1 MSEALLA
8 LKEAKRV
15 LNNLIAQYPIGHTDR
30 RFELNKNL
38 KHIKNQIA
46 ILEKF
51 LDPFTVS
58 ELEEM
63 EVEND

>member
-15 LNNLIAQYPIGHTDR
+15 LNNLLAQYPIGHTDR
-30 RFELNKNL
+30 RFELNKSL
-38 KHIKNQIA
+38 KHIKNQIV

>member
-15 LNNLIAQYPIGHTDR
+15 LNNLLAQYPIGHTDR

>member
-15 LNNLIAQYPIGHTDR
+15 LNNLLAQYPIGHTTR

>member
-1 MSEALLA
+1 MSEALIA

-15 LNNLIAQYPIGHTDR
+15 LKNLIAQYPIGHTDR

-38 KHIKNQIA
+38 KHIQNQIT